1 MLCFSDEGDS
11 EMLRNKRNLTATS
24 NDVSSSETR
33 TSSSPTTTTTM
44 NIASQEVPTTLSAG
58 STTTTVTATKAVTGN
73 TTVHKSLFGQ
83 ATHPTT
89 TQSPDDYDPDFHLGN
104 VVMDAVFNHAEGSDM
119 KQTLGLCRKNA
130 EIKMPQFKA
139 TLFPGEQAADI
150 LNCIN
155 DILRN
160 QTKKQICLH
169 LDAEMSAY
177 LKWLVLTGESKERHK
192 PVKIASKEDF
202 LFPSSCVSE
211 QSAITPEC
219 LVEPVVRENFEEWR
233 VSWLQID
240 YITNLFL

>member
-1 MLCFSDEGDS
+1 
-11 EMLRNKRNLTATS
+11 MLRNKRNMSATS
-24 NDVSSSETR
+24 TDVSNSETAM
-33 TSSSPTTTTTM
+33 SSSPTTTM
-44 NIASQEVPTTLSAG
+44 NIASQEVPTSSSEG
-58 STTTTVTATKAVTGN
+58 STTATATATKAVTGN
-73 TTVHKSLFGQ
+73 TTVHKSIFGQ
-83 ATHPTT
+83 FTHPTT
-89 TQSPDDYDPDFHLGN
+89 TQTPDDYDPDFHLGN
-104 VVMDAVFNHAEGSDM
+104 VVMDAVFSHAEASDM

-130 EIKMPQFKA
+130 DVKVPQFKA

-202 LFPSSCVSE
+202 LFPTTCASE
-211 QSAITPEC
+211 QSEITPEC
-219 LVEPVVRENFEEWR
+219 LVEPVVRENFEE
-233 VSWLQID
+233 
-240 YITNLFL
+240 

>member
-1 MLCFSDEGDS
+1 MLCFSDEGDND
-11 EMLRNKRNLTATS
+11 MLRNKRNMSATS
-24 NDVSSSETR
+24 TDVSNSETA
-33 TSSSPTTTTTM
+33 TSSSPTTTM
-44 NIASQEVPTTLSAG
+44 NIASQEVPTSAFGG
-58 STTTTVTATKAVTGN
+58 STTATATATKAVTGN
-73 TTVHKSLFGQ
+73 TTVHKSIFGQ
-83 ATHPTT
+83 FTHPTT
-89 TQSPDDYDPDFHLGN
+89 TQTPDDYDPDFHLGN
-104 VVMDAVFNHAEGSDM
+104 AVMDAVFSHAEASDM

-130 EIKMPQFKA
+130 DVKVPQFKA

-202 LFPSSCVSE
+202 LFPSSCASE

-219 LVEPVVRENFEEWR
+219 LVEPVVRENFEE
-233 VSWLQID
+233 
-240 YITNLFL
+240 